1 MQIVVYIAQ
10 VVETYVKIR
19 SKQCDHKLC
28 NPNARNQWT
37 KVQTYDG
44 NTIEYTPIEWCP
56 CDLGFINCNQVF
68 LLFYKPTFQPH
79 DWMHIKY
86 NLCLDILMFT
96 RALFHNRK
104 KGTNVQTNPH
114 PHPFVVSLL
123 KKHWKV
129 VFTIHICIITTSL
142 QINQIP
148 TKYIQ

>member
-10 VVETYVKIR
+10 VVEPYANII

-68 LLFYKPTFQPH
+68 LLFYNPTFQPH

-86 NLCLDILMFT
+86 NLCLDKLMFA
-96 RALFHNRK
+96 RALFHKRK
-104 KGTNVQTNPH
+104 KGTNVQTQPT
-114 PHPFVVSLL
+114 PTPFCSKLI
-123 KKHWKV
+123 KKTLEGFVHYPYLCYNY
-129 VFTIHICIITTSL
+129 FLT
-142 QINQIP
+142 N
-148 TKYIQ
+148 